1 MGRLNELARSHRCG
15 GKRLRW
21 KNRKQHLPL
30 SRHPKNIINGLI
42 PQGMNPESSGNTD
55 QDSDSKSSASWVSL
69 RLR

>member
-1 MGRLNELARSHRCG
+1 MEAKGYD
-15 GKRLRW
+15 GKIGS
-21 KNRKQHLPL
+21 